1 MSNVKQIKSRVIE
14 TDGASEWTNQL
25 REANLSERAILI
37 LEDQGCQTMED
48 VIGSMGSDRLTVGM
62 EVDDQKILGNLK
74 QLWKILGG
82 GMTAVK
88 TEGDDG
94 QREASQSPPVNV
106 KEEPNLK
113 HITSTEVDK
122 RWKTV
127 KFPILKDTEASSVI
141 AWISTS
147 TGVLGK
153 AGMMYLLDEKYT
165 FNMSAKDNTRFFFAI
180 QEAFGEYATK
190 GKGGAILIR
199 HQGDG
204 MKVWGALK
212 ESFNGNQARK
222 TMGRKL
228 RNEITNITMLMSGD
242 TMENQIDAI
251 TTKRNALEEAGQQI
265 TEETCV
271 DALTTII
278 EKEPAML
285 VVHTEICRS
294 DSMTYFE
301 AVDRVMEELV
311 SKKLDN
317 ASIESGATVRRMQAQ
332 DSAQGDQRAG
342 SGTPS
347 APQES
352 ERRCWHCNGL
362 GHNMG
367 RMCEYGVVKTGA
379 CNHCNEPGH
388 FKAACPNRQKK
399 MVKAGKGNPA
409 RVE

>member
-1 MSNVKQIKSRVIE
+1 
-14 TDGASEWTNQL
+14 
-25 REANLSERAILI
+25 
-37 LEDQGCQTMED
+37 
-48 VIGSMGSDRLTVGM
+48 
-62 EVDDQKILGNLK
+62 
-74 QLWKILGG
+74 
-82 GMTAVK
+82 
-88 TEGDDG
+88 
-94 QREASQSPPVNV
+94 
-106 KEEPNLK
+106 
-113 HITSTEVDK
+113 
-122 RWKTV
+122 
-127 KFPILKDTEASSVI
+127 
-141 AWISTS
+141 
-147 TGVLGK
+147 
-153 AGMMYLLDEKYT
+153 
-165 FNMSAKDNTRFFFAI
+165 
-180 QEAFGEYATK
+180 
-190 GKGGAILIR
+190 
-199 HQGDG
+199 
-204 MKVWGALK
+204 
-212 ESFNGNQARK
+212 
-222 TMGRKL
+222 
-228 RNEITNITMLMSGD
+228 
-242 TMENQIDAI
+242 
-251 TTKRNALEEAGQQI
+251 
-265 TEETCV
+265 
-271 DALTTII
+271 
-278 EKEPAML
+278 ML